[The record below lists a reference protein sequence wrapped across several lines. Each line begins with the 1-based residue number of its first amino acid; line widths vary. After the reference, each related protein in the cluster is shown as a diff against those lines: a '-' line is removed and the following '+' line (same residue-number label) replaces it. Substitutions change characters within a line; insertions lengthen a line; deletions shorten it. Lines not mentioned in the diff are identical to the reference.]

1 MGKRSIRLTDDE
13 EQGIQAR
20 RRVGE
25 TFGGAMHRVLA
36 LGLRRRPP
44 AEPVEVREA
53 RLAVKPTPELL
64 ARLDVAAQRLE
75 ALEGQVRRLGNNVN
89 QFVAKLHAGKQPSA
103 TSSGTLSA
111 ALDRLTA
118 EVAGLRRDLGGA

>member
-1 MGKRSIRLTDDE
+1 
-13 EQGIQAR
+13 
-20 RRVGE
+20 
-25 TFGGAMHRVLA
+25 MHRVLA

-89 QFVAKLHAGKQPSA
+89 QVVAKLHACAAAGASA
-103 TSSGTLSA
+103 TVAAAAAGTLSA